1 MKNGKS
7 RGVDGLTAKFYKA
20 FWDKTSNLI
29 LNSLNEAFKREELM
43 ITQNRG
49 IIRLL
54 PKPKKKEELKKS
66 KTGDQYT
73 LLNVDY
79 KIGSKAL
86 VLQFNLC
93 KYLVV

>member
-1 MKNGKS
+1 M
-7 RGVDGLTAKFYKA
+7 V
-20 FWDKTSNLI
+20 
-29 LNSLNEAFKREELM
+29 
-43 ITQNRG
+43 TQNRG